1 MGGKYGLHNKAR
13 EAEIEREQKI
23 HEAEAAETLASAAPV
38 KKKGQPG
45 KQPSTE
51 EERKER
57 QTKYATVA
65 IDRKEAGKAGRI
77 KAAPSAGS

>member
-1 MGGKYGLHNKAR
+1 M
-13 EAEIEREQKI
+13 
-23 HEAEAAETLASAAPV
+23 AEALASAAPV

-57 QTKYATVA
+57 QTKYAKVA
-65 IDRKEAGKAGRI
+65 NDRKEARKAGRI